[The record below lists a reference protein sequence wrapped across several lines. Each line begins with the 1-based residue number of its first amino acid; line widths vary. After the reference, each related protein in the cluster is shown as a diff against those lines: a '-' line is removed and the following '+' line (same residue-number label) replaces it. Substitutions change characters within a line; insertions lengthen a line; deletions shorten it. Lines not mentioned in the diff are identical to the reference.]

1 MWVHFPRASFRG
13 SPASPGAGPP
23 AAAPEVDANEDD
35 DDGDVEGDDDGAQLD
50 FVCLGNRHQ
59 CPFGFLATI
68 PHVSYIFRK
77 LMTNGIQWW
86 VVHDIL
92 GSLGGH

>member
-35 DDGDVEGDDDGAQLD
+35 DDSDVEGDDDGEVD
-50 FVCLGNRHQ
+50 DG
-59 CPFGFLATI
+59 
-68 PHVSYIFRK
+68 
-77 LMTNGIQWW
+77 
-86 VVHDIL
+86 
-92 GSLGGH
+92 LGGLLAEGGQPARVPPVDGRHRGGRAGLRQQPGEALTGFIID